1 MPARPPRLVDAI
13 RETARVRHLARRT
26 ERAYLGWIRRF
37 VAANAPRHP
46 RDLGGEEVTR
56 FLTGLAVHGGVSSST
71 QNQALAALLFLYRDV
86 YRQKLPWLDD
96 VVHANRPRRLP
107 IVLTRDE
114 VSALIARLEG
124 TPRLMALL
132 LYGSGLRVLE
142 CCRLRVHDVD
152 VGRRQLTVRAGKRDR
167 DRHTLLPGAVIDA
180 LPAHLAQRSRMYERD
195 LAAGTAAVALPEAL
209 ARKYPTAHTEW
220 GWQWLFPAARHYA
233 DTATGEL
240 RRHHVHESVLQ
251 KAVRAAARDARL
263 AKHATPHT
271 LRHSF
276 ATHLLQDGYD
286 IRTVQEL
293 LGHKDVATTQ
303 IYTHVLNLGP
313 GAVRSPADR
322 LAGSG
327 EQGLG
332 GDRWN
337 GPRRAASPPRR
348 AIFLAAISAIRG
360 RVLSCEDSQH
370 IATPDSPAQTRKFG
384 AGKKLRQKSHD
395 RERVMRHR
403 HTARV
408 EVQQNCL
415 MVVRATRGQ
424 PE

>member
-1 MPARPPRLVDAI
+1 VPARPTRLIDAV
-13 RETARVRHLARRT
+13 REAARLRHLARRT

-46 RDLGGEEVTR
+46 RELGGEEVTR
-56 FLTGLAVHGGVSSST
+56 FLTSLAVQSGVAAST

-86 YRQKLPWLDD
+86 YRQQLPWLDD
-96 VVHANRPRRLP
+96 VVHAHRPLRLP

-114 VSALIARLEG
+114 VCSLLARLSG

-152 VGRRQLTVRAGKRDR
+152 IGRRQLTVRSGKGDR
-167 DRHTLLPGAVIDA
+167 DRHTLLPRAVIDA
-180 LPAHLAQRSRMYERD
+180 LPAHIEQRSRLYQRD
-195 LAAGTAAVALPEAL
+195 LMHGSASVALPESL
-209 ARKYPTAHTEW
+209 TRKYPHAHTEW

-233 DTATGEL
+233 DPATGEI
-240 RRHHVHESVLQ
+240 RRHHLHESVLQ
-251 KAVRAAARDARL
+251 RAVRQAVVDAGL
-263 AKHATPHT
+263 ATHATPHT

-276 ATHLLQDGYD
+276 ATHLLEDGYD

-322 LAGSG
+322 LPGT
-327 EQGLG
+327 L
-332 GDRWN
+332 
-337 GPRRAASPPRR
+337 
-348 AIFLAAISAIRG
+348 
-360 RVLSCEDSQH
+360 
-370 IATPDSPAQTRKFG
+370 G
-384 AGKKLRQKSHD
+384 AG
-395 RERVMRHR
+395 
-403 HTARV
+403 A
-408 EVQQNCL
+408 
-415 MVVRATRGQ
+415 
-424 PE
+424 